1 MWATWKRFEQRDQL
15 SAMKARLTNAIFKLA
30 ERKDAIRGFFLG
42 TRTSYGLLFTV
53 ILYLL
58 LLAIGFIYLYP
69 LLFMLIT
76 SFKSPAD
83 LLNPMVQW
91 IPSELYWGNYL
102 KAYRVLDYPN
112 TLMSSILVSVVP
124 SLLQTFVCSLIGYGL
139 ARYQFRGK
147 PVLFALILATFIIP
161 PQTTVIPQM
170 LAYRQLGLL
179 GNILALVLP
188 AVFGQGFRSAIFILI
203 FYQTF
208 LSLPKVLEEAARLDG
223 ASDLKVFLRIAV
235 PAAIPSYIVSI
246 IFSIVW
252 YWNET
257 YLTVVFL
264 EGGIQTLPMQLS
276 KFVQAYQNLY
286 PPGTVNIFDRLNE
299 AVKLSGTF
307 LNILPLLLMY
317 FILQKW
323 FVESVERTGI
333 TGE

>member
-1 MWATWKRFEQRDQL
+1 MSLQSLKKNNFFVWLRSHLGGAFSYLDRHRD
-15 SAMKARLTNAIFKLA
+15 K
-30 ERKDAIRGFFLG
+30 IRGFLLG
-42 TRTSYGLLFTV
+42 TRDRYGLIFT
-53 ILYLL
+53 ILVYVL
-58 LLAIGFIYLYP
+58 LLAIGFVYLYP

-76 SFKSPAD
+76 SLKSPTD

-91 IPSELYWGNYL
+91 IPSELYFGNYD
-102 KAYRVLDYPN
+102 KAYRVLDYPS
-112 TLMSSILVSVVP
+112 TLLSSAMVSIIP
-124 SLLQTFVCSLIGYGL
+124 SLIQTIVCSIIGYGL
-139 ARYQFRGK
+139 ARYEFRGK
-147 PVLFALILATFIIP
+147 HLLFALILATFIIP
-161 PQTTVIPQM
+161 PQNTVIPQM
-170 LAYRQLGLL
+170 LTYRKLGLL
-179 GNILALVLP
+179 GSIWALILP
-188 AVFGQGFRSAIFILI
+188 ALGGQGFRSAIFILI

-235 PAAIPSYIVSI
+235 PAAVPAYIVSI

-257 YLTVVFL
+257 YLTVIFL

-276 KFVQAYQNLY
+276 KFVQAYENLY

-317 FILQKW
+317 FVLQKW
-323 FVESVERTGI
+323 FVESVERSGI